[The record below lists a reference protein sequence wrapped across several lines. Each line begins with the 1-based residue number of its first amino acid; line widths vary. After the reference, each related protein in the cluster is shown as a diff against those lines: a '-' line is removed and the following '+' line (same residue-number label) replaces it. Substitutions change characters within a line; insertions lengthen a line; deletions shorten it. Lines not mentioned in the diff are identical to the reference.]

1 MGTEIGSEPVMGAA
15 AGLEA
20 NHDAHLDLVLKQ
32 HWNVKCHDKD
42 GKLLWEEDIDNLVTT
57 VGKNKYLDSTLKTGV
72 TSPTWFVGLVDNA
85 SFSAY
90 SAADTM
96 SSHAGWIEGVPYS
109 NGTRGA
115 WTPGTIASGS
125 VDNSASAA
133 VFNCNATLTVRGA
146 FLVDNSTKS
155 GTTGTLLGEV
165 DFSAA
170 QPVVN
175 TNTLT
180 VTVTC
185 SLT

>member
-1 MGTEIGSEPVMGAA
+1 
-15 AGLEA
+15 
-20 NHDAHLDLVLKQ
+20 
-32 HWNVKCHDKD
+32 
-42 GKLLWEEDIDNLVTT
+42 
-57 VGKNKYLDSTLKTGV
+57 
-72 TSPTWFVGLVDNA
+72 
-85 SFSAY
+85 
-90 SAADTM
+90 
-96 SSHAGWIEGVPYS
+96 VPYS
-109 NGTRGA
+109 NGTRVA